1 MSVPMSLTRALLGI
15 APLKAAWRRAGESRG
30 LRDAPAPPALR
41 RLCTVE
47 HRMLGGFPVTLVTP
61 REHATGTQLVYLHG
75 GGYVGPV
82 IAAHWSIITSL
93 VERSG
98 ATVVVPSYGLAP
110 EHTAVQAYPF
120 LDEVYRQALDRAAPT
135 GSPVFVAG
143 DSAGGGLAVGLA
155 LRCRDGELPPP
166 AGLLLF
172 SPWLDVR
179 LESPAIAALES
190 RDPLLERSNLVEAG
204 ELWAAGSPGGTAD
217 PQVSPLT
224 DPLAGLPPTFVYQG
238 DRDILLPDA
247 KAFAAKARAAGSTV
261 ELRLYPGAI
270 HVFVGA
276 GWTPEAKRALA
287 HAAGRMRDLGGTP

>member
-1 MSVPMSLTRALLGI
+1 MSVPMSLTRGLLGI

-30 LRDAPAPPALR
+30 LHDAPVPPSLR

-82 IAAHWSIITSL
+82 ISAHWSIITSL
-93 VERSG
+93 VVRSG

-110 EHTAVQAYPF
+110 EHTAAEAYPF
-120 LDEVYRQALDRAAPT
+120 LDEVYRQALERAAVT
-135 GSPVFVAG
+135 GSPVFLAG

-166 AGLLLF
+166 AALLLF

-179 LESPAIAALES
+179 LDSSAIAALEK
-190 RDPLLERSNLVEAG
+190 RDPLLERADLVEAG

-217 PQVSPLT
+217 PLVSPLA
-224 DPLAGLPPTFVYQG
+224 DSLAGLPPTFVYQG
-238 DRDILLPDA
+238 DRDILFPDA
-247 KAFAAKARAAGSTV
+247 KAFAAKATAAGSTV
-261 ELRLYPGAI
+261 ELRIYPGAI

-276 GWTPEAKRALA
+276 GWTPEAQRALA
-287 HAAGRMRDLGGTP
+287 DAAGRVRNGGTAG